1 MTAVPPLRAM
11 FAAAVWVIS
20 TRMAVSLCHIANE
33 SPLAESE
40 QVFDTREM
48 GAGHAR
54 NLAVETLDGAHQ
66 AARRARLELVAERVA
81 PLALAR
87 EQTLPVHDALTS
99 LFPDG
104 AVRRGSVVGIGGV
117 GATSLA
123 LAVAAGPSVAG
134 SWTAFVGGADIGL
147 VAAGEHGV
155 VLERVLVVDPEP
167 SAWSGALAALIGAV
181 DVIVISPRHR
191 IREPDARRIGSRLR
205 ERGSV
210 LVSIGASWPI
220 GADVQLDVAESRWC
234 GIGVG
239 HGVLQSRSVSIA
251 GSGRGAAARPR
262 SLDLLLPGPGG
273 APVSLDQAS

>member
-1 MTAVPPLRAM
+1 M
-11 FAAAVWVIS
+11 
-20 TRMAVSLCHIANE
+20 
-33 SPLAESE
+33 
-40 QVFDTREM
+40 FDTREM
-48 GAGHAR
+48 ATGHAR

-66 AARRARLELVAERVA
+66 AARRAQLQLVADRVT

-87 EQTLPVHDALTS
+87 EQTLPVHEALTS

-104 AVRRGSVVGIGGV
+104 GLRRGTVVGTGGL

-123 LAVAAGPSVAG
+123 LAVAAGPSAAG
-134 SWTAFVGGADIGL
+134 SWTAFVGGTDIGL

-155 VLERVLVVDPEP
+155 VLERVMVVDPEP
-167 SAWSGALAALIGAV
+167 SAWSSALAALVGAV
-181 DVIVISPRHR
+181 DVIVVSPRHR
-191 IREPDARRIGSRLR
+191 LREPDARRIASRLR

-210 LVSIGASWPI
+210 LVSVGSRWPV

-239 HGVLQSRSVSIA
+239 HGVLQSRKMTID

-262 SLDLLLPGPGG
+262 TLDVLLPGPGG
-273 APVSLDQAS
+273 APRPVSIV